1 MSNSTISSQ
10 TYDLLVIG
18 GGINGVGIAR
28 DGAGRGLKTCLV
40 EMNDLASATS
50 SWSTKLIHGGLRYLE
65 QYEFKLV
72 RESLIEREILL
83 NAAPHLIEPL
93 RFILPHH
100 RGLRPAWLLRLGLY
114 LYDTLGGRRL
124 LPPTSKIDLK
134 SGIYGMPL
142 KAEYA
147 RGFEYSDCRADDARL
162 VVVNAQDAA
171 EHGADVLTRTKFVGA
186 KRDGAIWRVT
196 ISMDGKKQTLT
207 TRAIVNAAGPWV
219 TSIFDNIEGAEP
231 AKGLRLVKGS
241 HIFTKQLFDHEKAYI
256 FQHKDKRVVFAI
268 PYGNDLTLVGT
279 TDEPYEGDPSK
290 AAISEEETTYL
301 LEAVSQY
308 FKRPVT
314 QDDVVSTYSG
324 VRPLFDD
331 LSKDT
336 AAKVTRDYA
345 FDLQG
350 EEGQA
355 PLLSVYGG
363 KLTTYRKLALDA
375 LNTLRDHLPEM
386 GRSWTKE
393 APLPGGRMGYEG
405 MAEWRTDMRSKYGF
419 LPEAARERMIS
430 AYGFR
435 LTRVLGNAVN
445 REDLGQSFGGELY
458 EAELRYMRDVE
469 WARTAEDALNR
480 RSKLYLVLSED
491 EQKAV
496 QAWFDANPVETALAA

>member
-1 MSNSTISSQ
+1 MTQGKASNQ
-10 TYDLLVIG
+10 TYDVLVIG

-28 DGAGRGLKTCLV
+28 DSAGRGLKTCLV

-72 RESLIEREILL
+72 RESLVEREILL

-100 RGLRPAWLLRLGLY
+100 KGLRPAWLLRLGLY

-124 LPPTSKIDLK
+124 LPPTRKVDLK
-134 SGIYGMPL
+134 TGIYGMPL
-142 KAEYA
+142 KAEFA

-171 EHGADVLTRTKFVGA
+171 EHGADILTRTTFKSA
-186 KRDGAIWRVT
+186 RREDGLWHIEIAQGRQ
-196 ISMDGKKQTLT
+196 KQSIAA
-207 TRAIVNAAGPWV
+207 RAIVNAAGPWV
-219 TSIFDNIEGAEP
+219 TSLFDTIEGAEP

-241 HIFTKQLFDHEKAYI
+241 HIFTKSLFDHEKAYI

-268 PYGNDLTLVGT
+268 PYGRDLTLIGT
-279 TDEPYEGDPSK
+279 TDEPYEGDPSD

-301 LEAVSQY
+301 LNAVSQY

-314 QDDVVSTYSG
+314 PDDVVSTYSG

-350 EEGQA
+350 GEGEA

-375 LNTLRDHLPEM
+375 MQTLKKHLPEM
-386 GRSWTKE
+386 GPSWTRE
-393 APLPGGRMGYEG
+393 APLPGGRTGYAG
-405 MAEWRTDMRSKYGF
+405 MAGFRIEMRSRYGF

-435 LTRVLGNAVN
+435 LPKVLGNAVN
-445 REDLGQSFGGELY
+445 REDLGTAFGGELY
-458 EAELRYMRDVE
+458 EAELIYMRDVE

-480 RSKLYLVLSED
+480 RSKLYLILSEE
-491 EQKAV
+491 EQQAV
-496 QAWFDANPVETALAA
+496 KGWFDANPPAPA